1 MSTPHHASTVSGL
14 PAARESAKSWAIRA
28 LLNRLPSYRRAGGK
42 IIFISDDLTVA
53 RVRVKHNWLTY
64 GQKGAIFGGSLYAS
78 IDPCYVIML
87 QWRLGRRYAVWD
99 KSAAIEFK
107 KAARSTLYAD
117 IVCSD
122 DDLVALRAEAD
133 SAGRAERTFHID
145 LVDAGGV
152 VHASCTKTL
161 VIKQRESR

>member
-1 MSTPHHASTVSGL
+1 MSTPHPASTVPAL
-14 PAARESAKSWAIRA
+14 PSARESVKSWAIRA

-42 IIFISDDLTVA
+42 VIFISDDLTLA
-53 RVRVKHNWLTY
+53 RVRVKHSWLTH

-99 KSAAIEFK
+99 KSALIEFK
-107 KAARSTLYAD
+107 KPARSTLYAD

-122 DDLVALRAEAD
+122 DDLVAIRAEAD
-133 SAGRAERTFHID
+133 AAGRAERIFHIE
-145 LVDAGGV
+145 LVDAVGV
-152 VHASCTKTL
+152 VHVACSKTV
-161 VIKQRESR
+161 VIKRKESR